1 MNKAAASVPMASSS
15 AAAYTSTSL
24 YCSLQSP
31 TAAAWRCLLPTSS
44 SSRQSKRFWSACTTI
59 RACSTESPDPHD
71 GGGSGSVKMPTVG
84 RRRAALVAV
93 AAAAVPL
100 LSALPDLSVFQSQET
115 GFQALAALDESSTL
129 ELIQTELRK
138 VISKGKAP
146 GVLRLAF
153 HDAGTFNITKLS
165 GTLRTEGLF
174 PSGFCDHSYT
184 QCCAMI
190 SSLIESH

>member
-1 MNKAAASVPMASSS
+1 
-15 AAAYTSTSL
+15 
-24 YCSLQSP
+24 
-31 TAAAWRCLLPTSS
+31 
-44 SSRQSKRFWSACTTI
+44 
-59 RACSTESPDPHD
+59 
-71 GGGSGSVKMPTVG
+71 MPTVG

-93 AAAAVPL
+93 AAAAMPL

-165 GTLRTEGLF
+165 GTLHTEGLF
-174 PSGFCDHSYT
+174 S
-184 QCCAMI
+184 I
-190 SSLIESH
+190 RLL

>member
-1 MNKAAASVPMASSS
+1 
-15 AAAYTSTSL
+15 
-24 YCSLQSP
+24 
-31 TAAAWRCLLPTSS
+31 
-44 SSRQSKRFWSACTTI
+44 
-59 RACSTESPDPHD
+59 
-71 GGGSGSVKMPTVG
+71 MPTVG

-93 AAAAVPL
+93 AAAAMPL

-165 GTLRTEGLF
+165 GGMNGSIVYELERPENAGLKRSIKVF
-174 PSGFCDHSYT
+174 
-184 QCCAMI
+184 
-190 SSLIESH
+190 